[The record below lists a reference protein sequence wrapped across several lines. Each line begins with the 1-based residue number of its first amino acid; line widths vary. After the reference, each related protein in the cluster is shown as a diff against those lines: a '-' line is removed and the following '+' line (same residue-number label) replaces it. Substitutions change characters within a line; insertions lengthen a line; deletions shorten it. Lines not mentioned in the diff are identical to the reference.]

1 MSTLLLRLAGPLQ
14 SWGVQS
20 RFSHRDTGLEPSKS
34 GVVGLLAAALGR
46 GRDEPLED
54 LAALTMGVR
63 VEREGRLLRDFH
75 TAGGTHKQ
83 GEQYGVAIADGSK
96 PRVVTSQR
104 YYLTD
109 ADFLVGLE
117 SDDEDFLCRLD
128 AALARPVW
136 PLFLGRK
143 ACVPGRPIRLSYR
156 PSDLPGPAAVPGV
169 VRLPLRQALE
179 TYPYLTRTARE
190 FQRLQQELTAGPPM
204 RLRLV
209 LEVPI
214 GSSNEVRPDQPL
226 SFRILAREYTVRYI
240 RTDYLTLA
248 VHQLQEESHVSVT
261 SVP

>member
-20 RFSHRDTGLEPSKS
+20 RFSNRDTGLEPSKS

-54 LAALTMGVR
+54 LAALVMGVR
-63 VEREGRLLRDFH
+63 VDREGILQRDYQ
-75 TAGGTHKQ
+75 TAGGTHRQ
-83 GEQYGVAIADGSK
+83 GEKYGVIQADGSGV
-96 PRVVTSQR
+96 RAVTSQR
-104 YYLTD
+104 YYLAD

-143 ACVPGRPIRLSYR
+143 AFVPGRPIRLTYR
-156 PSDLPGPAAVPGV
+156 PPTLPGPAAVPGV
-169 VRLPLRQALE
+169 VRLPLRQTLE
-179 TYPYLTRTARE
+179 EYPYLTRTTRE
-190 FQRLQQELTAGPPM
+190 FQKLHQELAAGQSV

-209 LEVPI
+209 LEVPP
-214 GSSNEVRPDQPL
+214 GTSNEVRPDQPL
-226 SFRILAREYTVRYI
+226 SFRILARQYTLRYI
-240 RTDYLTLA
+240 QTDYLTLA
-248 VHQLQEESHVSVT
+248 AHHLQEERHVSVT
-261 SVP
+261 PVP